1 MVENIDDLRGVIE
14 DKVYDYLYSTVYLDT
29 ALEYAESN
37 VDKSS
42 LEFEETIET
51 IENDF
56 RDFKK
61 DFEEFKDFIE
71 SWDSNIEKF
80 ARREYSEQFKD
91 EFDTFDD
98 FITSEAG
105 QDTIQIA
112 HEDLSAQLEE
122 DPALSSI
129 HSFLVDIKVELDHR
143 NIERTLTQI
152 DNKLEDEMNG
162 LKGLYSTLEYEV
174 FREIFA

>member
-1 MVENIDDLRGVIE
+1 MVENTDDLRDIIE

-42 LEFEETIET
+42 LEFEETIEA

-56 RDFKK
+56 REFKE

-91 EFDTFDD
+91 EFETFDD

-112 HEDLSAQLEE
+112 SEDLSAQLEE

-129 HSFLVDIKVELDHR
+129 HSFLVDHQVELDDR
-143 NIERTLTQI
+143 NIERTLIQI
-152 DNKLEDEMNG
+152 DNKLEDEMSG
-162 LKGLYSTLEYEV
+162 LKELYSTLEYEV